1 MMVARLGYR
10 MAPDNPQQPPRELQL
25 AEVESGG
32 SLQTV
37 QVPLGSSASGSPNA
51 GGSAGHDDHV

>member
-1 MMVARLGYR
+1 MV
-10 MAPDNPQQPPRELQL
+10 PDNPPQPPHELQL

-32 SLQTV
+32 STRAV

-51 GGSAGHDDHV
+51 GGSAGHSDHV

>member
-1 MMVARLGYR
+1 
-10 MAPDNPQQPPRELQL
+10 MASDNPWQPPRELQL

-51 GGSAGHDDHV
+51 GGSAGHNGHV

>member
-1 MMVARLGYR
+1 
-10 MAPDNPQQPPRELQL
+10 MAHDNPQQSPHKLRL
-25 AEVESGG
+25 AEVEAGG
-32 SLQTV
+32 STQIV